1 MIIFLNNCHG
11 NDYSHY
17 GTGAFY
23 DLKTTGRQATQVP
36 ILYAGQQCIVA
47 EPAAEGQIIFS
58 RFSFLNEKQAT
69 DKFGKTLRVLFGK
82 FIKSDT
88 LLKTDAARDALYSM
102 FFDKNGHF
110 KRQSVIQR

>member
-11 NDYSHY
+11 NDYTHY
-17 GTGAFY
+17 GNGAFY
-23 DLKTTGRQATQVP
+23 DLKITGPQENQAKKLSV
-36 ILYAGQQCIVA
+36 GQQCIVA
-47 EPAAEGQIIFS
+47 EPASSGQIVFS
-58 RFSFLNEKQAT
+58 RFSFLNETQET
-69 DKFGKTLRVLFGK
+69 DKSGKTLRVLFGK

-88 LLKTDAARDALYSM
+88 LQKTDAARDERYSM